1 MNVRMTLA
9 AALVAFASACA
20 QSAPESN
27 APGPVLQTEQTEQT
41 ETNLP
46 DDGPP
51 VGADGLYNNMD
62 ACPGEFCSVSPWQR
76 ITAQTP
82 LLEQPT
88 PAASVVAMLP
98 EGEWVRALG
107 SMNRWRPARGV
118 VVDEEQAQFNLNGP
132 GPLQQGDVVYT
143 IGYEGEG
150 FITLWRRGAEIS
162 WYPPGGDDQ
171 IGAGSVVGGIRWDS
185 TDRSQ
190 RNADT
195 ANGSGFW
202 IQAQR
207 ENGQSGWVRAE
218 TVECLSGMDPTD
230 ACRTRNSP

>member
-1 MNVRMTLA
+1 MRIRLLLA
-9 AALVAFASACA
+9 ALTLSACA
-20 QSAPESN
+20 QSASEHA
-27 APGPVLQTEQTEQT
+27 APGPVMQTHM
-41 ETNLP
+41 NLP

-51 VGADGLYNNMD
+51 VGADGLYNNVG
-62 ACPGEFCSVSPWQR
+62 ACPGESCSVSPWQR
-76 ITAQTP
+76 ITTQTP
-82 LLEQPT
+82 LLEQPS
-88 PAASVVAMLP
+88 PAATAVATLP

-107 SMNRWRPARGV
+107 SVDRWRPARGV

-150 FITLWRRGAEIS
+150 FITLWKRGAEIS
-162 WYPPGGDDQ
+162 WYPPGGEDSD
-171 IGAGSVVGGIRWDS
+171 VGGIRWDPS
-185 TDRSQ
+185 DRYQ
-190 RNADT
+190 RDADT
-195 ANGSGFW
+195 ANGAGFW

-230 ACRTRNSP
+230 ACRTRNEPPQ